1 MRYLKTFESIF
12 DRFKVGDIITCNRA
26 GDYRFLKNGDTYLV
40 TSSDFD
46 LIKVDNYDVDLNR
59 TRFRLATPEE
69 IEEYKL
75 EKDSKNYNL

>member
-1 MRYLKTFESIF
+1 MKHIKTFESIF
-12 DRFKVGDIITCNRA
+12 DRFKVGDIIICIRA
-26 GDYRFLKNGDTYLV
+26 GEYTFLKNGNAYLV
-40 TSSDFD
+40 TSSDLD
-46 LIKVDNYDVDLNR
+46 LIKVDNYDIELNR